1 LSVSSRHDFRVRSG
15 IALFASTLFLGA
27 GVFSLPL
34 EIPAVGLLP
43 LVGAIAAVWW
53 LSRRMYRRQ
62 ADLLEGG
69 DEAET
74 QGDGALGATADAAG
88 AGAAGRAL
96 SLVGMGIYVAGAL
109 VAYTIL
115 AERALG
121 SLLTPLSDSAILL
134 GAAVATGAGLAVALR
149 LAPRRFVL
157 ARRMASLG
165 LIWSLGLSAAAV
177 AGRSAPRAVIL
188 LSVFVAGVVVAGLGG
203 GRRGEEG
210 SRGVRLLPQHSTAVA
225 GLGIQLGLMAI
236 LAIAVIASVP
246 THFPMLIAPGGIRL
260 RALATAAGVVVFAY
274 VGTGL
279 VCVTSYPQ
287 MAAASFRRQVV
298 DTSLNIV
305 IGVQVMWLLV
315 AALLLSTSQLSALDA
330 SGSNTALGL
339 GTALRGSPR
348 SAVGAVGALVTLLAV
363 TNAASGFSAS
373 LASEAAALGRHMGG
387 RARRIA
393 RPGALRTTVIAAAAT
408 AAGCQ
413 ITAGDIAGHS
423 GINSI
428 LAVAG
433 LAGGGTL
440 VFVLPILAEGNPNSR
455 PRSARWAFAVA
466 VGVGA
471 WGTALGLS
479 DQGVWAF
486 VAVSL
491 AWAPLLPTALA
502 ARRISRAASA
512 VSPTRGGAVTGGG
525 PVARV
530 DPSVNPSQG
539 GSR

>member
-1 LSVSSRHDFRVRSG
+1 LSVSSRHDFRIRWG

-74 QGDGALGATADAAG
+74 KGGGSLGATAEAAG
-88 AGAAGRAL
+88 AGTAGRAL

-121 SLLTPLSDSAILL
+121 SLLTPLSGSATLL
-134 GAAVATGAGLAVALR
+134 GAAVALGAGLAVALR

-165 LIWSLGLSAAAV
+165 LIWSFGLSAAAV

-188 LSVFVAGVVVAGLGG
+188 LSVFVAGVVVAGLDG

-210 SRGVRLLPQHSTAVA
+210 SRGLRLLAQHSTSVA
-225 GLGIQLGLMAI
+225 GLGIQLGLMAV
-236 LAIAVIASVP
+236 LAIAVIVSAP
-246 THFPMLIAPGGIRL
+246 THFPMLMAPGGIRL
-260 RALATAAGVVVFAY
+260 PALATAAGVVVFAY

-279 VCVTSYPQ
+279 VCVTSYRQ
-287 MAAASFRRQVV
+287 MAAASFRRRVV
-298 DTSLNIV
+298 DTSLKIV
-305 IGVQVMWLLV
+305 IGVQVTWLLV
-315 AALLLSTSQLSALDA
+315 AAVLLSTSQLSVLDA

-339 GTALRGSPR
+339 GTALRGSSR
-348 SAVGAVGALVTLLAV
+348 SAVGAVGAVGAVVTLLAV

-393 RPGALRTTVIAAAAT
+393 RPGALRTTLIAAAAI
-408 AAGCQ
+408 AASWQ

-433 LAGGGTL
+433 VAGGGTL
-440 VFVLPILAEGNPNSR
+440 VFVLPMLAEGNPNAR
-455 PRSARWAFAVA
+455 RRSARWAFAVA
-466 VGVGA
+466 VGVGG

-486 VAVSL
+486 IAVSL
-491 AWAPLLPTALA
+491 AWAPLFPTALA
-502 ARRISRAASA
+502 AHRISRAAGA
-512 VSPTRGGAVTGGG
+512 VSPTRAGAVAG
-525 PVARV
+525 
-530 DPSVNPSQG
+530 
-539 GSR
+539 